1 MGVEEAS
8 EHVRDR
14 LDAAEQLVSGADYT
28 PQQEPPQTARE
39 ENRLDTETA
48 GEMSGDTQNTQDY
61 QHIYEQE
68 QEISRPKRIDY
79 LKIAVLTILILALL
93 TLPFLPFIL
102 FDARRRKAMERRAA
116 FDSPDCGEAIR
127 AMFLHLAA
135 YLDRCGKGVGN
146 RPFSQWD
153 AALAQTVSPE
163 YAAQFRHAAA
173 LFEESAY
180 STHAMGEEQRAE
192 LQSLLTET
200 ERLLYDNADRK
211 TKFRLKYVECLHA

>member
-1 MGVEEAS
+1 MAVFLTVQLLAPGVRIGVEEAS

-93 TLPFLPFIL
+93 TLPFCRSSCLTPGG
-102 FDARRRKAMERRAA
+102 AKQWNGGRRLIPLTA
-116 FDSPDCGEAIR
+116 
-127 AMFLHLAA
+127 
-135 YLDRCGKGVGN
+135 GK
-146 RPFSQWD
+146 R
-153 AALAQTVSPE
+153 
-163 YAAQFRHAAA
+163 
-173 LFEESAY
+173 SAPC
-180 STHAMGEEQRAE
+180 
-192 LQSLLTET
+192 
-200 ERLLYDNADRK
+200 
-211 TKFRLKYVECLHA
+211 FCI